1 MGNLKSVSELRRT
14 YEEHFEFRVK
24 RSHKYWGASSCRD
37 LKTIILD
44 SLAMSCSMVL
54 ICRYADVIWGQLSNS
69 KKESLQRLQDRAIS
83 IIETSRIKDEWSHN
97 FLRSEQLVMF
107 DRAVMAYKI
116 MDRLCPENLWNKFQR
131 RSEYSSYNTRFCR
144 DLQIPGYNL
153 KKGFSYSALK
163 VWNEI
168 PISIR
173 ELPNLCQFKKQ
184 LKHI

>member
-1 MGNLKSVSELRRT
+1 MIITVIVSICRRLIGDMSPKRRRLLRSYGNQALSNV
-14 YEEHFEFRVK
+14 Y
-24 RSHKYWGASSCRD
+24 
-37 LKTIILD
+37 
-44 SLAMSCSMVL
+44 LALGKIYM
-54 ICRYADVIWGQLSNS
+54 RYADVIWGQLSNS
-69 KKESLQRLQDRAIS
+69 KKESLQRLQDGAIS

-97 FLRSEQLVMF
+97 FLRSEQFVMF

-116 MDRLCPENLWNKFQR
+116 MNRLCPENLWNKFQR

-144 DLQIPGYNL
+144 DLQIPRYNL
-153 KKGFSYSALK
+153 EYVKKGFSYSALK

-184 LKHI
+184 LKTLLMS